1 MRQLT
6 AMLALLACA
15 HALTPKRYRL
25 VRHAVDPIRPEI
37 GSPAPLVIN
46 ALVAMERGASARA
59 ADAPEIAIEVQEMR
73 PKLQEVLVS
82 TCADEPWIAKYKE
95 EGRFGLPLDSKDPLV
110 TMQRNECL
118 LALYLLARHPDGVA
132 VDDGAPLLKAE
143 DFLDQD
149 RLDVV
154 MAGALDL
161 DL

>member
-1 MRQLT
+1 
-6 AMLALLACA
+6 MLALLACA

-59 ADAPEIAIEVQEMR
+59 ADAPDVAIEVQEMR

-95 EGRFGLPLDSKDPLV
+95 EGRFGLPLDSDDPLV
-110 TMQRNECL
+110 AMQRCECL
-118 LALYLLARHPDGVA
+118 LALYLLEHHPDGLA
-132 VDDGAPLLKAE
+132 ADDGAPPLRAD
-143 DFLDQD
+143 DFIDEE
-149 RLDVV
+149 RLGVLR
-154 MAGALDL
+154 GR
-161 DL
+161 

>member
-1 MRQLT
+1 MLWRLAVLT
-6 AMLALLACA
+6 TAA
-15 HALTPKRYRL
+15 HALAPKRYRL
-25 VRHAVDPIRPEI
+25 RPRNAVDPIRPEI

-59 ADAPEIAIEVQEMR
+59 ADAPDVAIEVQEMR

-118 LALYLLARHPDGVA
+118 LALYLLARHPDGVS

>member
-59 ADAPEIAIEVQEMR
+59 TRTRPEIAIEVQEMR

-95 EGRFGLPLDSKDPLV
+95 EGRFGLPLIPW
-110 TMQRNECL
+110 TRW
-118 LALYLLARHPDGVA
+118 
-132 VDDGAPLLKAE
+132 
-143 DFLDQD
+143 
-149 RLDVV
+149 
-154 MAGALDL
+154 
-161 DL
+161 

>member
-1 MRQLT
+1 MLWRFAVLT
-6 AMLALLACA
+6 AAA
-15 HALTPKRYRL
+15 HALAPKRYRL
-25 VRHAVDPIRPEI
+25 RPRHAVDPIRPEI

-95 EGRFGLPLDSKDPLV
+95 EGRFGLPLSDVDPLV
-110 TMQRNECL
+110 AMQRNECL
-118 LALYLLARHPDGVA
+118 LALYLLARHPDGVS
-132 VDDGAPLLKAE
+132 VDDGAPLLRAE

>member
-6 AMLALLACA
+6 ASLALLACA

-59 ADAPEIAIEVQEMR
+59 ADAPEIAVAVQEMR
-73 PKLQEVLVS
+73 PKLQDVLVS

-95 EGRFGLPLDSKDPLV
+95 EGRFGLPLSDVDPLV

-132 VDDGAPLLKAE
+132 VDAGAPLLKAE

-154 MAGALDL
+154 TAGALDL
-161 DL
+161 